1 MSSLPTFSTQPGSQP
16 SRSAGLTLNLSSNNP
31 FRNRAASPAGAL
43 NKSPSLTPTAT
54 SPFDDPNPPPRPV
67 SRNPFLDPN
76 YSSSQPNLI
85 DLTDMSTKFDSKA
98 SPTAEE
104 LFDTLTIEDKK
115 PIPARPT
122 NRPPPPPGRENMP
135 PPGRRVPPP
144 GHRPTRSQE
153 EALRARRMQGDGN
166 RPDRSRPSGPTDSP
180 HRRPPAGRPRRNSE
194 SSVLEKPMPEEE
206 KKAREARRRERE
218 RRHREGKDKEKKP
231 QRKLDVIDQLDHTS
245 LFGGGFHHDGP
256 FDAVNPNRN
265 RKGSRRAP
273 MQAFPEDSLNMSLG
287 GSGPLNKNP
296 DHATFMGNGTD
307 EAFKEYSTGVN
318 KYGYNYPSARG
329 EMPVFDPSARTT
341 MLHGEE
347 SLGLGTSTF
356 LEGTPA
362 TRTAIQKLEAEQ
374 AEQAKNDGM
383 QRKKSLA
390 HRIRNLNGRQPREFN
405 SSGRMTNPEA
415 AYPRSP
421 PDGMPP
427 ATTGSQYGSE
437 RNPFFNEYGKEG
449 ETITVKRTDSA
460 GPLSPI
466 SPPPPVPRR
475 GSEQGGPLERRTTI
489 EDGDKPS
496 GGFLSRVKSL
506 KGGRRNRQVSDN
518 MPPGTAA

>member
-1 MSSLPTFSTQPGSQP
+1 MSSLPTFSTQP
-16 SRSAGLTLNLSSNNP
+16 
-31 FRNRAASPAGAL
+31 
-43 NKSPSLTPTAT
+43 AT
-54 SPFDDPNPPPRPV
+54 SPFDDPIPPPRPV

-85 DLTDMSTKFDSKA
+85 DLNDMSTKFDSKA

-153 EALRARRMQGDGN
+153 EALRARKLQGDSN
-166 RPDRSRPSGPTDSP
+166 RPDRSRPSGPADSP

-194 SSVLEKPMPEEE
+194 SSILEKPIPEEE

-374 AEQAKNDGM
+374 AEQAKNEGM

-475 GSEQGGPLERRTTI
+475 GSEQGGPLERRATN